1 MGILTAQTT
10 RMPTRVLLRHL
21 SRYTYARPVW
31 LSPHLLRL
39 RPAAHCPAP
48 VEAYSLQVTPSTPL
62 LHWQQ
67 DPFGNFVARVVYT
80 EPVPELTIA
89 VEMVVTI
96 DNRNPFGFLLD
107 EYAREFPFAYEPQ
120 LQKDLS
126 PYLEPDPGGP
136 LLGQWLGGV
145 DRSPRDTTGFLIG
158 LNERIHREIA
168 YTVRLEEGVQTGEE
182 TLGLALGS
190 CRDSAWLLVGILRSL
205 GLAARF
211 VSGYWVQLDAE
222 ENTPDGPVVK
232 DLLAL
237 HAWAEVYLP
246 GAGWLGLDPT
256 SGLVAGADH
265 LPLACTST
273 PATAAPVTGR
283 SEVTQTDFAFETH
296 ITRLE

>member
-1 MGILTAQTT
+1 
-10 RMPTRVLLRHL
+10 MPTRILLRHL
-21 SRYTYARPVW
+21 SRYDYTRPVW

-39 RPAAHCPAP
+39 KPAAHCPAP
-48 VEAYSLQVTPSTPL
+48 IEDYSLSVAPAGYS

-67 DPFGNFVARVVYT
+67 DPFGNFVARVVFAG
-80 EPVPELTIA
+80 PVPELTIA
-89 VEMVVTI
+89 VEMVATI
-96 DNRNPFGFLLD
+96 DSSNPFGFLLD
-107 EYAREFPFAYEPQ
+107 EYAREFPFTYEPQ
-120 LQKDLS
+120 LRKDLS
-126 PYLEPDPGGP
+126 PYLEPGGGGP

-145 DRSPRDTTGFLIG
+145 DRSRQDTTGFLVG
-158 LNERIHREIA
+158 LNGRLHREIA

-190 CRDSAWLLVGILRSL
+190 CRDSAWLLVDILRSL

-222 ENTPDGPVVK
+222 ENTPAGPVTR

-256 SGLVAGADH
+256 TGLAAGDDH
-265 LPLACTST
+265 LPLACTSI
-273 PATAAPVTGR
+273 PIDAAPITGR
-283 SEVTQTDFAFETH
+283 SEVDQTLFTH
-296 ITRLE
+296 EHSLTRLG

>member
-1 MGILTAQTT
+1 M
-10 RMPTRVLLRHL
+10 LRHL
-21 SRYTYARPVW
+21 SRYTYTRPVW
-31 LSPHLLRL
+31 LSPHQLRL

-48 VEAYSLQVTPSTPL
+48 VEAYSLRVTPPDHF

-67 DPFGNFVARVVYT
+67 DPFGNFVARVVFAG
-80 EPVPELTIA
+80 PVPELTIA
-89 VEMVVTI
+89 VEMVATI
-96 DNRNPFGFLLD
+96 DNSNPFGFLLD

-120 LQKDLS
+120 LKKDLS
-126 PYLEPDPGGP
+126 PYLKPGEGGP

-145 DRSPRDTTGFLIG
+145 DRSRQDTTGFLVG
-158 LNERIHREIA
+158 LNGRVHREIA

-190 CRDSAWLLVGILRSL
+190 CRDSAWLLVDILRGL

-222 ENTPDGPVVK
+222 ENTPEGPVVK

-273 PATAAPVTGR
+273 PATAAPITGS
-283 SEVTQTDFAFETH
+283 SEPTPTDFTFNTS

>member
-1 MGILTAQTT
+1 
-10 RMPTRVLLRHL
+10 MPTRVLLRHL
-21 SRYTYARPVW
+21 SRYVYTRPVW

-39 RPAAHCPAP
+39 KPAAHSPGP
-48 VEAYSLQVTPSTPL
+48 VEAYSLRVTPPGHL

-67 DPFGNFVARVVYT
+67 DPFGNFVARVVFA

-89 VEMVVTI
+89 VEMTVTLE
-96 DNRNPFGFLLD
+96 RTNPFGFLLE
-107 EYAREFPFAYEPQ
+107 EYAREFPFTYEPQ
-120 LQKDLS
+120 LKKDLS
-126 PYLEPDPGGP
+126 PYLEPDEGGP
-136 LLGQWLGGV
+136 LLAQWLGGV
-145 DRSPRDTTGFLIG
+145 DLSRQDTTDFLVG
-158 LNERIHREIA
+158 LNGRVHREIA

-190 CRDSAWLLVGILRSL
+190 CRDSAWLLVGMLRRL

-222 ENTPDGPVVK
+222 ELTPDGLVVK

-265 LPLACTST
+265 LPLACTTT
-273 PATAAPVTGR
+273 PAGAAPVTGR
-283 SEVTQTDFAFETH
+283 SEVTRTDFTFETS